1 MLDRLRIDLAECKGS
16 YQEAQNAIEQLRG
29 NAPRSED
36 KVNIM
41 TKSLHGALQKGRRLF
56 VVLNDMVEKMP
67 ESLLCKRAH
76 SNRQI

>member
-1 MLDRLRIDLAECKGS
+1 
-16 YQEAQNAIEQLRG
+16 
-29 NAPRSED
+29 
-36 KVNIM
+36 M